1 MGAVISR
8 QELLAKIKNIL
19 PQPIYKELEAAISEL
34 DDERATKLIYRV
46 LRLYLASLIDPG
58 EAIGIVT
65 AQSIG
70 EPSTQMILRSF
81 HYAGLREFSMARG
94 LPRLI
99 EVVDA
104 RRRPSTPLM
113 FVYLKPPYNKTREAA
128 EKIAKRIQQVTLET
142 LTKEIDV
149 DYVSGTISLVL
160 DEEQLKYRGLSPKD
174 VEKIVSKVRGKD
186 LSISVKG
193 SVIIASLATPD
204 ILKIKKVRDKLLQ
217 VKISGI
223 KGIKK
228 VVLQYD
234 SKNDEWYIVT
244 EGTNLEAVLQ
254 LEEVDETRTYSNDLH
269 EVEDVLGIEV
279 ARTLIAREIKRVLD
293 EQGLDVD
300 IRHMYL
306 VADAMTWSG
315 RVKPIGRH
323 GVVGAKES
331 PLARAAFEVTVKTLI
346 EAAVRGEEEH
356 FKGVVENIIAGKHIP
371 IGTGIVKLLMRF

>member
-1 MGAVISR
+1 MSK
-8 QELLAKIKNIL
+8 QELLAKISRVL
-19 PQPIYKELEAAISEL
+19 PQPLYKEVENAVRDL
-34 DDERATKLIYRV
+34 DDEKALRLIYRV
-46 LRLYLASLIDPG
+46 LKLYATSLVDPG

-70 EPSTQMILRSF
+70 EPGTQMILRSF

-104 RRRPSTPLM
+104 RRTPSTPLM
-113 FVYLKPPYNKTREAA
+113 YIYLKPPYNKSREAA
-128 EKIAKRIQQVTLET
+128 EEVAKKIQQVTLEM
-142 LTKEIDV
+142 LAKEVDV
-149 DYVSGTISLVL
+149 DYVAGTITIVL
-160 DEEQLKYRGLSPKD
+160 DQDQLKYRGLSVRD
-174 VEKIVSKVRGKD
+174 VEKIITKARGKD
-186 LSISVKG
+186 VSISMRGYTITV
-193 SVIIASLATPD
+193 SLTTPD
-204 ILKIKKVRDKLLQ
+204 ILKMRKIRDKVLQ
-217 VKISGI
+217 TKISGI
-223 KGIKK
+223 KGVRK

-254 LEEVDETRTYSNDLH
+254 LEEVDPTRTYSNDLH
-269 EVEDVLGIEV
+269 EVEEVLGIEATRALV
-279 ARTLIAREIKRVLD
+279 AQEIKRVLE

-300 IRHMYL
+300 IRHMYM

-315 RVKPIGRH
+315 RLKPIGRH

-346 EAAVRGEEEH
+346 EASVKGEEEH
-356 FKGVVENIIAGKHIP
+356 FKGVVESIIAGKYIP
-371 IGTGIVKLLMRF
+371 IGTGIVRLLMQF

>member
-1 MGAVISR
+1 MMSK
-8 QELLAKIKNIL
+8 QELLARVSQVL
-19 PQPIYKELEAAISEL
+19 PQPLYKEVENAVRDL
-34 DDERATKLIYRV
+34 DDEKALRLIYRV
-46 LRLYLASLIDPG
+46 LKLYATSLVDPG

-70 EPSTQMILRSF
+70 EPGTQMILRSF

-104 RRRPSTPLM
+104 RRNPSTPLM
-113 FVYLKPPYNKTREAA
+113 YIYLKPPHNKSREAA
-128 EKIAKRIQQVTLET
+128 EDVAKKIQQVTLEM
-142 LTKEIDV
+142 LAKEVDV
-149 DYVSGTISLVL
+149 DYVAGAITIVL
-160 DEEQLKYRGLSPKD
+160 DQDQLRYRGLSVKD
-174 VEKIVSKVRGKD
+174 VEKIVTKARGKD
-186 LSISVKG
+186 VSISMRGHTITV
-193 SVIIASLATPD
+193 SLTTPD
-204 ILKIKKVRDKLLQ
+204 ILKMRKIRDKVLQ
-217 VKISGI
+217 TKISGI
-223 KGIKK
+223 KGVRK

-254 LEEVDETRTYSNDLH
+254 LEEVDPTRTYSNDLH
-269 EVEDVLGIEV
+269 EVEEVLGIEATRALV
-279 ARTLIAREIKRVLD
+279 AQEIKRVLE

-300 IRHMYL
+300 IRHMYM

-315 RVKPIGRH
+315 RLRPIGRH

-346 EAAVRGEEEH
+346 EASVRGEEEQ
-356 FKGVVENIIAGKHIP
+356 FKGVVESIIAGKYVP
-371 IGTGIVKLLMRF
+371 IGTGIVRLLMQF

>member
-1 MGAVISR
+1 MISR
-8 QELLAKIKNIL
+8 EELLSKLSQVL
-19 PQPIYKELEAAISEL
+19 PQPLYKEVEEAVRDL
-34 DDERATKLIYRV
+34 DDEKALRLVYRV
-46 LRLYLASLIDPG
+46 LKLYVTSLIDPG

-70 EPSTQMILRSF
+70 EPGTQMILRSF

-104 RRRPSTPLM
+104 RRTPSTPLM
-113 FVYLKPPYNKTREAA
+113 YVYLKPPYNKSREAA
-128 EKIAKRIQQVTLET
+128 ESVAKKIQQVTLET
-142 LTKEIDV
+142 LAKEVDV
-149 DYVSGTISLVL
+149 DYVAGTVTITL
-160 DEEQLKYRGLSPKD
+160 DQEQLKYRGLTLKD
-174 VEKIVSKVRGKD
+174 VEKIVAKAKGKD
-186 LSISVKG
+186 VAISMRG
-193 SVIIASLATPD
+193 YTITASLTTPD
-204 ILKIKKVRDKLLQ
+204 ILKIRKIKDKILQ
-217 VKISGI
+217 IKISGI
-223 KGIKK
+223 KGVRK

-254 LEEVDETRTYSNDLH
+254 LEEVDPTRTYSNDLH
-269 EVEDVLGIEV
+269 EVEEVLGIEATRALV
-279 ARTLIAREIKRVLD
+279 AQEIKRVLE

-315 RVKPIGRH
+315 RLRPIGRH
-323 GVVGAKES
+323 GVVGSKES

-346 EAAVRGEEEH
+346 EASVRGEDEL
-356 FKGVVENIIAGKHIP
+356 FKGVVESIIAGKYVP
-371 IGTGIVKLLMRF
+371 IGTGIVKLLMQF

>member
-1 MGAVISR
+1 MISR
-8 QELLAKIKNIL
+8 EELLSKLSQVL
-19 PQPIYKELEAAISEL
+19 PQPLYKEVEEAVRDL
-34 DDERATKLIYRV
+34 DDEKALRLVYRV
-46 LRLYLASLIDPG
+46 LKLYVTSLIDPG

-70 EPSTQMILRSF
+70 EPGTQMILRSF

-104 RRRPSTPLM
+104 RRTPSTPLM
-113 FVYLKPPYNKTREAA
+113 YVYLKPPYNKSREAA
-128 EKIAKRIQQVTLET
+128 ESVAKKIQQVTLET
-142 LTKEIDV
+142 LAKEVDV
-149 DYVSGTISLVL
+149 DYVAGTVTITL
-160 DEEQLKYRGLSPKD
+160 DQEQLKYRGLTLKD
-174 VEKIVSKVRGKD
+174 VEKIVAKAKGKD
-186 LSISVKG
+186 VAISMRG
-193 SVIIASLATPD
+193 YTITASLTTPD
-204 ILKIKKVRDKLLQ
+204 ILKIRKIKDKILQ
-217 VKISGI
+217 IKISGI
-223 KGIKK
+223 KGVRK

-254 LEEVDETRTYSNDLH
+254 LEEVDPTRTYSNDLH
-269 EVEDVLGIEV
+269 EVEEVLGIEATRALV
-279 ARTLIAREIKRVLD
+279 AQEIKRVLE

-315 RVKPIGRH
+315 RLRPIGRH
-323 GVVGAKES
+323 GVVGSKES

-346 EAAVRGEEEH
+346 EASVRGEDEL
-356 FKGVVENIIAGKHIP
+356 FKGVVESIIAGKYVP
-371 IGTGIVKLLMRF
+371 IGTGIVRLLMQF

>member
-1 MGAVISR
+1 MIAK
-8 QELLAKIKNIL
+8 QELLTKVAAVL
-19 PQPIYKELEAAISEL
+19 PQPLYKELENAVRDL
-34 DDERATKLIYRV
+34 DDERAIKLIYRV
-46 LRLYLASLIDPG
+46 LKLYITSLIDPG

-70 EPSTQMILRSF
+70 EPGTQMILRSF

-94 LPRLI
+94 LPRMI

-104 RRRPSTPLM
+104 RRTPSTPLM
-113 FVYLKPPYNKTREAA
+113 FVYLKPPHNKSREGA
-128 EKIAKRIQQVTLET
+128 EAVAKKIQQVTLEM
-142 LTKEIDV
+142 LAKEV
-149 DYVSGTISLVL
+149 DMDYGSGTVTVTL
-160 DEEQLKYRGLSPKD
+160 DPEQLKYRGLSLKE
-174 VEKIVSKVRGKD
+174 VEKIVAKVKGKD
-186 LSISVKG
+186 VSISMKG
-193 SVIIASLATPD
+193 HTIVATLSTPD
-204 ILKIKKVRDKLLQ
+204 VLKLKKIRDKLLG

-234 SKNDEWYIVT
+234 SKSGEWCIVT

-254 LEEVDETRTYSNDLH
+254 LEEVDPTRTYNNDIH
-269 EVEDVLGIEV
+269 EVEEVLGIES
-279 ARTLIAREIKRVLD
+279 ARALIAQEIKRVLD

-300 IRHMYL
+300 LRHMYL

-315 RVKPIGRH
+315 RVKPVGRH
-323 GVVGAKES
+323 GVVGTKES

-346 EAAVRGEEEH
+346 EAAVRGEEEQ
-356 FKGVVENIIAGKHIP
+356 FKGVFENIIAGKYVP